1 MLGPS
6 LRMRKKLEYPSPPLG
21 VHPLDNSWA
30 SGEERFAA
38 LFDTAS
44 EREFRIWELTMFL
57 DILIEG

>member
-6 LRMRKKLEYPSPPLG
+6 LRMRKKLEYPPPLG
-21 VHPLDNSWA
+21 VHPLDISWA
-30 SGEERFAA
+30 SGEGRFAA

-44 EREFRIWELTMFL
+44 EREFRIWEWTMFL

>member
-6 LRMRKKLEYPSPPLG
+6 LRMRKKLEYPPPLG

-30 SGEERFAA
+30 SGEERFSA

-44 EREFRIWELTMFL
+44 EREFRIWEWTIFF

>member
-6 LRMRKKLEYPSPPLG
+6 LRMRKKLEYPPLR

-30 SGEERFAA
+30 SGEEWFSA

-44 EREFRIWELTMFL
+44 EREFRIWEWTMFL

>member
-1 MLGPS
+1 
-6 LRMRKKLEYPSPPLG
+6 MRKKLEYSPPLG

-30 SGEERFAA
+30 CGEERFSA

-44 EREFRIWELTMFL
+44 EREFRIWEWTMFL